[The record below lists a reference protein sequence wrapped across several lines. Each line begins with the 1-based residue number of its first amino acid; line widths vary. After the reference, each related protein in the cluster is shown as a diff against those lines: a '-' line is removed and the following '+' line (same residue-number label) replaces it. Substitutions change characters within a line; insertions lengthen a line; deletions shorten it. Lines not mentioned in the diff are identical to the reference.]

1 MDGDDG
7 PHGPRTR
14 EAIALCLTCA
24 ELCRCREWLAS
35 IPASRKPRGVV
46 GGRFRGHLWNP
57 TYDGIKQFRRN
68 RNHYRKDREVQYSN
82 RNDAVPLNLVAA
94 EVGLSADELAQR
106 LGDAVAFDAV
116 TGLRSIS
123 AERCREYLA
132 SHRAAQQAE
141 KECLQRQQAEFQARM
156 AELDRR
162 NRAQRIGGRPAVS
175 GNALADLMADDQ
187 R

>member
-1 MDGDDG
+1 MKNY
-7 PHGPRTR
+7 P
-14 EAIALCLTCA
+14 
-24 ELCRCREWLAS
+24 
-35 IPASRKPRGVV
+35 
-46 GGRFRGHLWNP
+46 N
-57 TYDGIKQFRRN
+57 
-68 RNHYRKDREVQYSN
+68 SN
-82 RNDAVPLNLVAA
+82 NAVPLTLVAA
-94 EVGLSADELAQR
+94 EVGLSTDELTQR
-106 LGDAVAFDAV
+106 LGGDAVAFNAV

-123 AERCREYLA
+123 AQRCREYLA

-175 GNALADLMADDQ
+175 GNALADLMAGDQ